1 MIGLISA
8 TAAGAVARDRLAAAW
23 PGRTRVYDGPVREA
37 VGRAF
42 AECDQLVCFLATG
55 AVVRLVA
62 PLLSDKA
69 SDPGVVCVDEAQR
82 HAVSLVGGH
91 GGGANALALA
101 VSGVLGCAPVVTTAT
116 DATGIPGLDTLGW
129 PVEGATAAVT
139 RAILDGA
146 PVTLEADAVW
156 PLPPLPGNV
165 APAGTSAGTTTR
177 VAPGASAAG
186 GGAPGA
192 EPAVSLA
199 EAAAIASVPVGG
211 LPGAMAA
218 TVAAGVVAEAAVAE
232 AAEKRSPDAPA
243 VVRVSDRVLDLGE
256 REVVLRPP
264 SLVVGV
270 GASKGAPADEV
281 SGLIEETLA
290 EAGLS
295 VRSVA
300 ALATVDAKAEEA
312 GIVEAA
318 ARLGVPLRTYAAE
331 ELARIDV
338 PNPSGAP
345 LAAVG
350 TPSVAEA
357 AALVGGGELLVPKR
371 KSAPEG
377 RVAMA
382 TCAVV
387 RKEPRGRL
395 AVVGLGPGARD
406 LLTPRARDEIRRASV
421 LVGLDQYV
429 DQIRDLLRPGT
440 RVLES
445 GLGAEEERARTA
457 VAEARA
463 GHAVALI
470 GSGDAGVY
478 AMASPALAE
487 ASDDI
492 DVVGVPGVTAALAA
506 AAILGAP
513 LGHDHVSISLS
524 DLHTPWEVIERR
536 VRAAAEADIVVTFYN
551 PRSRGRDW
559 QLPKALSI
567 LAEHRE
573 PTTPVGVVRNA
584 SRPDGTS
591 RLTTIAA
598 LDPATVD
605 MMTVVVVGN
614 TAAREIAGRMVTP
627 RGYRWQTEGS

>member
-8 TAAGAVARDRLAAAW
+8 TAAGAAARDRLAAAW
-23 PGRTRVYDGPVREA
+23 PDRTRVYEGPVGEA
-37 VGRAF
+37 VRAAF
-42 AECDQLVCFLATG
+42 AECEQLVCFLATG
-55 AVVRLVA
+55 AVVRLLA
-62 PLLSDKA
+62 PLLGDKTA
-69 SDPGVVCVDEAQR
+69 DPGVVCVDEGGR
-82 HAVSLVGGH
+82 FAVSLLGGH
-91 GGGANALALA
+91 GGGANELAREVGGLLGA
-101 VSGVLGCAPVVTTAT
+101 EPVLTTAT
-116 DATGIPGLDTLGW
+116 DSVGLAGLDTLGL
-129 PVEGATAAVT
+129 PYEGSVATVS
-139 RAILDGA
+139 RALLDGE
-146 PVTLEADAVW
+146 PVALEADFTW
-156 PLPPLPGNV
+156 PLPPLPTAPHGAYTIRLTDRDV
-165 APAGTSAGTTTR
+165 AP
-177 VAPGASAAG
+177 
-186 GGAPGA
+186 
-192 EPAVSLA
+192 
-199 EAAAIASVPVGG
+199 
-211 LPGAMAA
+211 
-218 TVAAGVVAEAAVAE
+218 
-232 AAEKRSPDAPA
+232 
-243 VVRVSDRVLDLGE
+243 GE
-256 REVVLRPP
+256 REVLLRPP

-270 GASKGAPADEV
+270 GASRGAPAEEV
-281 SGLIEETLA
+281 LGLVEGALR

-295 VRSVA
+295 PRSVA
-300 ALATVDAKAEEA
+300 ELATVDAKAEEP
-312 GIVEAA
+312 GIVAA
-318 ARLGVPLRTYAAE
+318 AERLGVPLVTYSAE
-331 ELARIDV
+331 ELAAVEV
-338 PNPSGAP
+338 PNPSDAP

-357 AALVGGGELLVPKR
+357 AALLPGGELLVPKR
-371 KSAPEG
+371 KSA
-377 RVAMA
+377 MA

-387 RKEPRGRL
+387 RRPGRGRL

-406 LLTPRARDEIRRASV
+406 LLTPRAAAELRRASV

-457 VAEARA
+457 VAQARE

-506 AAILGAP
+506 GAVLGAP

-559 QLPKALSI
+559 QLPKALGI

-584 SRPDGTS
+584 SRPDESS
-591 RLTTIAA
+591 RVTTLAG

-605 MMTVVVVGN
+605 MMTVVTVGN
-614 TAAREIAGRMVTP
+614 TATRIIAGRMVTP
-627 RGYRWQTEGS
+627 RGYRWQEEPK

>member
-8 TAAGAVARDRLAAAW
+8 TAAGAAARDRLAAAW
-23 PGRTRVYDGPVREA
+23 PDRTRVYDGPVGDA
-37 VGRAF
+37 VRRAF
-42 AECDQLVCFLATG
+42 AECEQLVCFLATG

-62 PLLSDKA
+62 PLLSDKT
-69 SDPGVVCVDEAQR
+69 SDPGVVCVDEAGR
-82 HAVSLVGGH
+82 FAVPVVGGH
-91 GGGANALALA
+91 AGGANELALA
-101 VSGVLGCAPVVTTAT
+101 VGELLGAQPVVTTAT
-116 DATGIPGLDTLGW
+116 DAVGIPGLDTLGL
-129 PVEGATAAVT
+129 PVEGDVAGVT
-139 RAILDGA
+139 RALLDGE
-146 PVTLEADAVW
+146 PVALAAEVAW
-156 PLPPLPGNV
+156 PLPPVPFAERGSYTVRLTDRAVEPGS
-165 APAGTSAGTTTR
+165 G
-177 VAPGASAAG
+177 
-186 GGAPGA
+186 
-192 EPAVSLA
+192 E
-199 EAAAIASVPVGG
+199 
-211 LPGAMAA
+211 
-218 TVAAGVVAEAAVAE
+218 
-232 AAEKRSPDAPA
+232 
-243 VVRVSDRVLDLGE
+243 VL
-256 REVVLRPP
+256 LRPP

-270 GASKGAPADEV
+270 GASSGAPADEV
-281 SGLIEETLA
+281 LDLVEGVLR

-295 VRSVA
+295 VRSLA
-300 ALATVDAKAEEA
+300 ELATVDAKADEP
-312 GIVEAA
+312 GIVGAA
-318 ARLGVPLRTYAAE
+318 RRLGVPVVTYSAE
-331 ELARIDV
+331 ELAGVEV
-338 PNPSGAP
+338 PNPSDAP

-357 AALVGGGELLVPKR
+357 AALIGGGELLVPKR
-371 KSAPEG
+371 KSERADG
-377 RVAMA
+377 RPAMA

-387 RKEPRGRL
+387 RRAGRGRL

-406 LLTPRARDEIRRASV
+406 LLTPRAKAELRRASV

-440 RVLES
+440 RILES

-457 VAEARA
+457 VEEARR
-463 GHAVALI
+463 GQSVALI

-506 AAILGAP
+506 GAILGAP

-584 SRPDGTS
+584 SRPDGTA
-591 RLTTIAA
+591 RLTTLTE
-598 LDPATVD
+598 LDPAWVD
-605 MMTVVVVGN
+605 MMTVVTVGN
-614 TAAREIAGRMVTP
+614 TATRNIAGRMVTP
-627 RGYRWQTEGS
+627 RGYRWQETSQEQEGAR

>member
-8 TAAGAVARDRLAAAW
+8 TAAGAAACDRLAAAW
-23 PGRTRVYDGPVREA
+23 PDRTRAYDGPVGDA
-37 VGRAF
+37 VRRAF
-42 AECDQLVCFLATG
+42 AECEQLVCFLATG
-55 AVVRLVA
+55 AVVRLIA
-62 PLLSDKA
+62 PLLGDKG
-69 SDPGVVCVDEAQR
+69 SDPGVVCVDEGGR
-82 HAVSLVGGH
+82 FAVSLVGGH
-91 GGGANALALA
+91 GGGANELAREVGEL
-101 VSGVLGCAPVVTTAT
+101 LGAEPVVTTAT
-116 DATGIPGLDTLGW
+116 DAVGVPGLDTLGL
-129 PVEGATAAVT
+129 PVEGAVAAVS
-139 RAILDGA
+139 RALLDGE
-146 PVTLEADAVW
+146 PVALRNESGW
-156 PLPPLPGNV
+156 PLPPLPV
-165 APAGTSAGTTTR
+165 AGQGAYGIR
-177 VAPGASAAG
+177 VTDRL
-186 GGAPGA
+186 A
-192 EPAVSLA
+192 EP
-199 EAAAIASVPVGG
+199 
-211 LPGAMAA
+211 
-218 TVAAGVVAEAAVAE
+218 T
-232 AAEKRSPDAPA
+232 
-243 VVRVSDRVLDLGE
+243 E

-264 SLVVGV
+264 TLVVGV

-281 SGLIEETLA
+281 LELIEGALG

-295 VRSVA
+295 RRSVA
-300 ALATVDAKAEEA
+300 ALATVDAKAEEP
-312 GIVEAA
+312 GIVAA
-318 ARLGVPLRTYAAE
+318 AERFGVPLVTWSAE
-331 ELARIDV
+331 ELAAVEV
-338 PNPSGAP
+338 PNPSDAP

-357 AALVGGGELLVPKR
+357 AALIGGGELLVPKR
-371 KSAPEG
+371 KSTRADGAP
-377 RVAMA
+377 AMA

-387 RKEPRGRL
+387 RRPARGRL

-406 LLTPRARDEIRRASV
+406 LLTPRAKAELRRASV

-457 VAEARA
+457 VEEARK
-463 GHAVALI
+463 GQAVALI

-492 DVVGVPGVTAALAA
+492 DVIGVPGVTAALAA

-559 QLPKALSI
+559 QLPKALAI

-584 SRPDGTS
+584 SRPDES
-591 RLTTIAA
+591 ARLTTLAA

-605 MMTVVVVGN
+605 MMTVVTVGN
-614 TAAREIAGRMVTP
+614 TATRDIAGRMVTP
-627 RGYRWQTEGS
+627 RGYRWQEGTR

>member
-8 TAAGAVARDRLAAAW
+8 TTAGGAARDRLATAW
-23 PGRTRVYDGPVREA
+23 SSRTRVYEGPVREA
-37 VGRAF
+37 LERAF
-42 AECDQLVCFLATG
+42 GECEQVVCFLATG
-55 AVVRLVA
+55 AVVRLAA
-62 PLLSDKA
+62 PLLRGKDV
-69 SDPGVVCVDEAQR
+69 DPGVVCVDEAGR
-82 HAVSLVGGH
+82 FAVALLGGH
-91 GGGANALALA
+91 EGGANALAHE
-101 VSGVLGCAPVVTTAT
+101 VGDVLGATPVVTTAT
-116 DATGIPGLDTLGW
+116 DAVSLPGLDTLGI
-129 PVEGATAAVT
+129 PVEGDVAGVT
-139 RAILDGA
+139 RSVLDGEQVA
-146 PVTLEADAVW
+146 LCAELSH
-156 PLPPLPGNV
+156 PLPALPSNV
-165 APAGTSAGTTTR
+165 TPQQEPRQNQPGQPVIR
-177 VAPGASAAG
+177 V
-186 GGAPGA
+186 
-192 EPAVSLA
+192 
-199 EAAAIASVPVGG
+199 
-211 LPGAMAA
+211 
-218 TVAAGVVAEAAVAE
+218 T
-232 AAEKRSPDAPA
+232 
-243 VVRVSDRVLDLGE
+243 DRVLELGAG
-256 REVVLRPP
+256 EVVLRPP

-270 GASKGAPADEV
+270 GASKGAPTEEV
-281 SGLIEETLA
+281 LGLVEDTLRA
-290 EAGLS
+290 AGLS
-295 VRSVA
+295 PASVA
-300 ALATVDAKAEEA
+300 ELATVDAKAGEP

-318 ARLGVPLRTYAAE
+318 ARLGVPVVTYAADV
-331 ELARIDV
+331 LAGVDV
-338 PNPSGAP
+338 PNPSDAP

-357 AALVGGGELLVPKR
+357 AALRGGGELLVPKR

-377 RVAMA
+377 RAPMA

-387 RKEPRGRL
+387 RRAPRGRL

-406 LLTPRARDEIRRASV
+406 LLTPRARDELRRASV

-440 RVLES
+440 KVIES

-457 VAEARA
+457 VTEAQK
-463 GHAVALI
+463 GQAVALI

-492 DVVGVPGVTAALAA
+492 DVIGVPGVTAALAA

-536 VRAAAEADIVVTFYN
+536 VRAAAEADIIVTFYN

-584 SRPDGTS
+584 SRVDES
-591 RLTTIAA
+591 AHLSTIGE
-598 LDPATVD
+598 LDPGVVD
-605 MMTVVVVGN
+605 MMTVVTVGN
-614 TAAREIAGRMVTP
+614 TATREIAGRMVTP
-627 RGYRWQTEGS
+627 RGYRWQHSDRSGQSEVPK

>member
-8 TAAGAVARDRLAAAW
+8 TAAGTVARDRLAAAW
-23 PGRTRVYDGPVREA
+23 PGRTAVYEGPVREA
-37 VGRAF
+37 VQRAF
-42 AECDQLVCFLATG
+42 AECEQLVCFLATG
-55 AVVRLVA
+55 AVVRLLA
-62 PLLSDKA
+62 PLLSDKS
-69 SDPGVVCVDEAQR
+69 SDPGVVCVDEAGR
-82 HAVSLVGGH
+82 HAVALLGGH
-91 GGGANALALA
+91 AGGANALAEA
-101 VSGVLGCAPVVTTAT
+101 VGEVLGAAPVVTTAT
-116 DATGIPGLDTLGW
+116 DATGVPGLDMLGL
-129 PVEGATAAVT
+129 PVEGDVAGVSRAV
-139 RAILDGA
+139 LDGA
-146 PVTLEADAVW
+146 PVELRADAVW
-156 PLPPLPGNV
+156 PLPPLPPQV
-165 APAGTSAGTTTR
+165 S
-177 VAPGASAAG
+177 
-186 GGAPGA
+186 PGA
-192 EPAVSLA
+192 EGPTVLHVTDRIVELGAR
-199 EAAAIASVPVGG
+199 AA
-211 LPGAMAA
+211 
-218 TVAAGVVAEAAVAE
+218 
-232 AAEKRSPDAPA
+232 
-243 VVRVSDRVLDLGE
+243 
-256 REVVLRPP
+256 VLRPA
-264 SLVVGV
+264 SLAVGV
-270 GASKGAPADEV
+270 GASRNAPVEEV
-281 SGLIEETLA
+281 VGLIRDALG

-295 VRSVA
+295 PLSVA
-300 ALATVDAKAEEA
+300 ELATVDAKADEP

-318 ARLGVPLRTYAAE
+318 ARFGVPLRTYTAD
-331 ELARIDV
+331 ELARIEV

-357 AALVGGGELLVPKR
+357 AALAAGGELLVPKR
-371 KSAPEG
+371 KSNPAG
-377 RVAMA
+377 RAAMA

-387 RKEPRGRL
+387 RRGPRGRL

-406 LLTPRARDEIRRASV
+406 LLTPRAREELRRASV

-440 RVLES
+440 TILES

-457 VAEARA
+457 VAEARK

-487 ASDDI
+487 AGADI

-536 VRAAAEADIVVTFYN
+536 VRAAAEADIIVTFYN

-567 LAEHRE
+567 LSGHRE
-573 PTTPVGVVRNA
+573 PATPVGVVRNA
-584 SRPDGTS
+584 SRPDESSRVTS
-591 RLTTIAA
+591 LAA

-605 MMTVVVVGN
+605 MMTVVTVGN
-614 TAAREIAGRMVTP
+614 TATREIAGRMVTP
-627 RGYRWQTEGS
+627 RGYRWQSATAARGGEK